1 MITSGLQDYIE
12 LIYNSITENKELKA
26 IDIANKFNIS
36 RSSVSEALIR
46 LSDLDLILY
55 EGRKGI
61 KITEKGIVE
70 AKRIIKKHEV
80 LCDFFHKIL
89 NVDFEIASK
98 NACKIEHV
106 IDEELIEKISNFTEF
121 CIANNINNNKKG

>member
-12 LIYNSITENKELKA
+12 LIYNSISENKEIKA
-26 IDIANKFNIS
+26 VDIANEFNIS

-55 EGRKGI
+55 EGRRGI
-61 KITEKGIVE
+61 KITEKGEAE

-80 LCDFFHKIL
+80 LCNFFHKIL
-89 NVDFEIASK
+89 NVDFETASK

-106 IDEELIEKISNFTEF
+106 IDEELIDKLSNFTEF
-121 CIANNINNNKKG
+121 CIAKNINNKKKG

>member
-12 LIYNSITENKELKA
+12 LIYNTISEGKEIKA
-26 IDIANKFNIS
+26 VDIANAFNIS
-36 RSSVSEALIR
+36 RASISEALIR

-61 KITEKGIVE
+61 KITEKGITE
-70 AKRIIKKHEV
+70 AKKIIKKHTV
-80 LCDFFHKIL
+80 LCDFFTKVL
-89 NVDFEIASK
+89 NTDFDIATK

-106 IDEELIEKISNFTEF
+106 IDEDLIKKIDNFTNYCITHHISN
-121 CIANNINNNKKG
+121 N